1 MPEIGEAGMTN
12 LLALLDQA
20 IDGLVPADSSRCS
33 RSQAGTRTST
43 GTGKPLKKM
52 AVPVVP
58 ASPVLKRK
66 FCGDIVQ
73 PHEIK
78 QGEYSAGPEVA
89 HASTL
94 QKTTGTTGTTGTP
107 LENQALHCSRN
118 FITNGNNGKDW
129 SAPDGIAAPECV
141 TDGTGFCGERNGSQS
156 AQAAREDL
164 MDAYEE
170 RAAIAEF
177 EGGLDRDAAERLAWA
192 EVTGSLEG
200 LAQPEQLHTGPAGDD
215 AVAWRAWMRSRISVS
230 RARGLT
236 TADAVRSVWSEAEDR
251 WHRQH
256 GATPDPDRCAGCG
269 EWMLDGPG
277 MMFDDGAVVH
287 FGNPDRL
294 GCLIIYGEA
303 WRAAASAGLVALGL
317 RKPQP

>member
-1 MPEIGEAGMTN
+1 MTN

-58 ASPVLKRK
+58 ASPVLKRE

-73 PHEIK
+73 PHEIE

-94 QKTTGTTGTTGTP
+94 QKMTGTTGTTGIP

-118 FITNGNNGKDW
+118 FITNGNNGMDW
-129 SAPDGIAAPECV
+129 SAPDGIVTPECV
-141 TDGTGFCGERNGSQS
+141 TDATGFCGERNGLQS
-156 AQAAREDL
+156 PQAAREDL

-177 EGGLDRDAAERLAWA
+177 DGGLDCDAAERLAWA
-192 EVTGSLEG
+192 EVTDSLEE
-200 LAQPEQLHTGPAGDD
+200 LDSPKRFHTGPAGDD
-215 AVAWRAWMRSRISVS
+215 SSAWWAWMRSRIPVW
-230 RARGLT
+230 RARGLA
-236 TADAVRSVWSEAEDR
+236 TAEAIHSVWSEAEDE
-251 WHRQH
+251 WHRRH

-277 MMFDDGAVVH
+277 IRLPDGAIVH
-287 FGNPDRL
+287 FGNPERL
-294 GCLIIYGEA
+294 DCLIIYGA
-303 WRAAASAGLVALGL
+303 QWRGAASAALVALGL
-317 RKPQP
+317 KRPQP